1 MWHVLSCAAM
11 SHKHSFPTCPRRME
25 VYCKS
30 LIILTPNMAVQLLL
44 EHHMRFLDKSSK
56 GGNRTFV
63 CINCGNKYN
72 GSQTRQ
78 LAHLLGPKGK
88 GIAVC
93 NKINEDARQELLA
106 IVNRVNGNAAG
117 QASTC
122 IAITETG
129 KPGTSHA
136 SLSLRELHSIFIP
149 YTAAYIKFAR
159 KMQKTMGVSPGRD
172 LGSRSSRVS

>member
-1 MWHVLSCAAM
+1 MYS
-11 SHKHSFPTCPRRME
+11 
-25 VYCKS
+25 KS

-106 IVNRVNGNAAG
+106 TVKRVNGNAAG
-117 QASTC
+117 QATTC
-122 IAITETG
+122 IAIMENG
-129 KPGTSHA
+129 KSGTSESYLALKYCTA
-136 SLSLRELHSIFIP
+136 SIS
-149 YTAAYIKFAR
+149 YILPR
-159 KMQKTMGVSPGRD
+159 KY
-172 LGSRSSRVS
+172 